1 MTVLFA
7 LVPSLIALVIF
18 VGTFRLQ
25 APQSETRAQRR
36 PRPAHVSTTQ
46 PRALRTPLPVAGVR
60 RSSRPSPE
68 LRA

>member
-7 LVPSLIALVIF
+7 LVPSLIAIVIF

-36 PRPAHVSTTQ
+36 PRPVHVTSAK
-46 PRALRTPLPVAGVR
+46 PLRTPLPVAGAAR
-60 RSSRPSPE
+60 RAARPGAE